1 MPAQADD
8 GSANFNIGFW
18 ILTGLGVVGF
28 MVGGMLAWATMTAI
42 SGAVVAPGFVSVE
55 SKIKM
60 VQHAEGGIVAEIFVR
75 EGDIVTG
82 GDLVLRLDATDL
94 RASYAI
100 VAANVNDLY
109 GQRARLMAERDGA
122 EKVTFPEALLQAA
135 GNDEVAA
142 KVIASQTAAFEA
154 RRSNRQGQIHVLRQ
168 KIAQI
173 TQEIKGLEAQQEAR
187 NKQLEIA
194 GADLETIKPLLKTG
208 NTTRQRVMTL
218 EREVA
223 SLTGDVGKT
232 QSDIART
239 RAAAEETELQ
249 ILQLEKDFQEKVSRD
264 LQDIQA
270 KIPELEEKRQALAAK
285 LKLVEI
291 RAPASGM
298 VMNLSV
304 FTVGGVVTPA
314 REIMQIVPQG
324 DQLVVEARI
333 SPADLDQVKIGQD
346 VFVRVTAFESSSTP
360 VLNGTVVMVSGAQIV
375 DPQTRA
381 PYVNVNVEIP
391 KHEVARL
398 RSNQK
403 LRPGLPAEAYIR
415 TSNRTVLDYLTK
427 PLWDQIMRAWRE
439 R

>member
-1 MPAQADD
+1 MRADQK
-8 GSANFNIGFW
+8 SPTSFNIGFW
-18 ILTGLGVVGF
+18 ILTGLAVVGF
-28 MVGGMLAWATMTAI
+28 MVGGLLVWATTTAI
-42 SGAVVAPGFVSVE
+42 SGAVVAQGFVSVE

-60 VQHAEGGIVAEIFVR
+60 VQHAEGGIVAELFVK

-94 RASYAI
+94 RANHAI
-100 VAANVNDLY
+100 VAANLNDLY
-109 GQRARLMAERDGA
+109 GQRARLQAERDGA
-122 EKVTFPEALLQAA
+122 DKVRFPEALVQAA
-135 GNDEVAA
+135 ATDEVTA

-154 RRSNRQGQIHVLRQ
+154 RRANKQGQIHVLRQ

-173 TQEIKGLEAQQEAR
+173 TQEINGLKSQQEAR
-187 NKQLEIA
+187 AKQLEIA
-194 GADLETIKPLLKTG
+194 IADLEIIKPLLDSG

-223 SLTGDVGKT
+223 SVTGDVGKI

-239 RAAAEETELQ
+239 RAAAEEAELQ
-249 ILQLEKDFQEKVSRD
+249 ILQLEKEFQEKVSRD
-264 LQDIQA
+264 LQDVQT

-324 DQLVVEARI
+324 DQLIVEARI
-333 SPADLDQVKIGQD
+333 APQDLDQVKIGQD
-346 VFVRVTAFESSSTP
+346 AFVRVSAFEQRNTP

-375 DPQTRA
+375 DPQSRTT
-381 PYVNVNVEIP
+381 YVNVNVEIP
-391 KHEVARL
+391 KHEVAKL
-398 RSNQK
+398 RRDQK
-403 LRPGLPAEAYIR
+403 LRPGLPAEAFIR
-415 TSNRTVLDYLTK
+415 TSERTVLDYLTK